1 MCSLTAIWYSPPVN
15 ERFDSR
21 FLSMRAARLR
31 QPPQSQ
37 RCYNLFNDP
46 ATRHRCRTVMKD
58 LLKTALG
65 KVFIHPVTRKG
76 YGPIR
81 LPSPPTDFARLDG
94 SWYEACAEDSCGNN
108 FTTTPD
114 GAVFFWD
121 HETDELIFLA
131 GSISKWCQFGQIQA
145 MQKRT
150 VLRPRR
156 MVGSRSRTIMA
167 SRRVK
172 A

>member
-1 MCSLTAIWYSPPVN
+1 MH
-15 ERFDSR
+15 
-21 FLSMRAARLR
+21 AARLR

-37 RCYNLFNDP
+37 RCYNLFDDP

-65 KVFIHPVTRKG
+65 KIFIHPVTRRG

-94 SWYEACAEDSCGNN
+94 SSYEACAEDSCGNN

-131 GSISKWCQFGQIQA
+131 GSISEFVSHCAEPEPGTLDPSKVVSVWVDPSYGKAHGIEA
-145 MQKRT
+145 PEDGWIKK
-150 VLRPRR
+150 PDDHDIKK
-156 MVGSRSRTIMA
+156 GSKPS
-167 SRRVK
+167 
-172 A
+172 